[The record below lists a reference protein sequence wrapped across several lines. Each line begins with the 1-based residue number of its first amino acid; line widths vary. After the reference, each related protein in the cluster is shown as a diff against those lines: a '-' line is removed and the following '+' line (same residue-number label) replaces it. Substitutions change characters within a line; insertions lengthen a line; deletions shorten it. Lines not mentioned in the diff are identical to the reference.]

1 MIIKAGLVLLSAV
14 AAATAQM
21 EKRAADLYDP
31 KAFAAAAP
39 AVGEVAPD
47 LQLSDLQGRPRCL
60 QALLGS
66 TVVIVKGSYT

>member
-1 MIIKAGLVLLSAV
+1 MIIRTGAVLLSL
-14 AAATAQM
+14 AAAAAAQM
-21 EKRAADLYDP
+21 EKREVDLYDP

-39 AVGEVAPD
+39 AVGSPAPD
-47 LQLSDLQGRPRCL
+47 LQLCGLDGRPRCL